1 MRHGW
6 TREQKKKEKEMISKL
21 RDSYRYFKLSVLFRL
36 ARSLGFDQI
45 ELVNDEEYI
54 VSIKLTN
61 QQLNL
66 RRYYKDDN

>member
-1 MRHGW
+1 
-6 TREQKKKEKEMISKL
+6 MISKL

-66 RRYYKDDN
+66 KRYYNEN

>member
-66 RRYYKDDN
+66 KRYYNEN